1 MEPLKRKWRDLSLR
15 SFFLTSVCMTVG
27 IAAALSA
34 ILIWGCVSFRNWLVP
49 DSNAAYLTLEEERED
64 GTAVTQTILM
74 EYGAE
79 LKSFPGIQIV
89 EDGVPVPETVKEQK
103 YGLVRIENTWEALT
117 PKRKLAYRICGIAM
131 IAGPALFAFAGIF
144 FCGLFFYRYKLKY
157 PLELLQGAADRI
169 AGQDLD
175 FEISYDRG
183 DEMGGLCRSFEAM
196 RSALEKNYKA
206 MWEML
211 EERRLLQ
218 ASVAHDL
225 RNPIAI
231 IQGYTEYLGDGLEK
245 GEMSREKLGRI
256 VKNLGMAAK
265 RLESYTESVRMLNR
279 SEEIV
284 PDRRPVRIR
293 KWAEDVTKDL
303 RVWAGRRGICL
314 RAGELPENRELRM
327 DCDLA
332 FRILENV
339 VSNALRFAKQRIDID
354 FSLSEDCLSISV
366 TDDGGGFMP
375 EILHLFAKKGRSIL
389 PPGED
394 GHLGIGLAVSRM
406 LAEKHGGSL
415 TLSNGLSGACVII
428 NLCLT

>member
-1 MEPLKRKWRDLSLR
+1 MEPVKRRWRDLPLR
-15 SFFLTSVCMTVG
+15 SFFLMSVCMTVG
-27 IAAALSA
+27 IAAVLSA
-34 ILIWGCVSFRNWLVP
+34 FLIWGCVSFRNWLVP
-49 DSNAAYLTLEEERED
+49 DSNAAYLTQEKELED
-64 GTAVTQTILM
+64 GTVVTQTILM

-79 LKSFPGIQIV
+79 LISLPGIQVV

-103 YGLVRIENTWEALT
+103 YGLVRIENTYEALT

-131 IAGPALFAFAGIF
+131 IAGPALLAFAGIF
-144 FCGLFFYRYKLKY
+144 FCGLYFYRYKLKR

-175 FEISYDRG
+175 FEIFYDRG
-183 DEMGGLCRSFEAM
+183 DEMGGLCRSFEQM
-196 RSALEKNYKA
+196 RAALEKNYKS
-206 MWEML
+206 MWGML

-231 IQGYTEYLGDGLEK
+231 IQGYTEYLEDGLEK
-245 GEMSREKLGRI
+245 GEMGGEKLGRI
-256 VKNLGMAAK
+256 AKNLRMAAE

-284 PDRRPVRIR
+284 PDRQPVRIR
-293 KWAEDVTKDL
+293 KWAEDVTEDL
-303 RVWAGRRGICL
+303 RVLAGRRGICL
-314 RAGELPENRELRM
+314 RAGECPEDREIRM

-339 VSNALRFAKQRIDID
+339 VSNALRFAKERIDID

-415 TLSNGLSGACVII
+415 ALSNSSSGACVNI
-428 NLCLT
+428 NFCLT